1 MDNSYIYIDLREKYL
16 ATRLY
21 LSQVY
26 NLIHLQNVH
35 HGVIPRITDNN
46 QLQNAG
52 NETLRSYQI
61 E

>member
-26 NLIHLQNVH
+26 NLIYLQNVH

-46 QLQNAG
+46 QCYKML
-52 NETLRSYQI
+52 ETKL
-61 E
+61 